1 MRKDIIQLLEEI
13 DSDPRVGIIFAYRY
27 LLNRDP
33 ESLLFVEQNQLDWR
47 KLREQFLASEEYR
60 HLHGEPVKESQED
73 IMLKEVEAFH
83 LESYEQDFLKKLLRN
98 MWLPGCEKILE
109 IGCGDG
115 KLVRALAHFCP
126 KASVI
131 GIDPYL
137 NKWWKTGAAAEE
149 KWQVRCGDGQ
159 NIKYP
164 ADTFDL
170 IVSVCVFE
178 HIPSPEDCLKEIKR
192 VLKPEGLFITAF
204 SPIWS
209 GIIGH
214 HCEHWVADTVN
225 MIPPWG
231 HLYLSYEEML
241 QYLETAKGV
250 AREKA
255 IRMCDVI
262 YKDPVINRID
272 VKRFERAFS
281 NCGMKLLEK
290 EQIVLGNRLGWLTG
304 ETKNELTSDIL
315 QKLAGRYTMEELLVY
330 GYALTMQK

>member
-1 MRKDIIQLLEEI
+1 MLEEMPYRSLSVEGI
-13 DSDPRVGIIFAYRY
+13 KYFYTRTDRVIPQDMLRSGLNWAGGDIENFVKAADRTFYQDSPT
-27 LLNRDP
+27 N
-33 ESLLFVEQNQLDWR
+33 
-47 KLREQFLASEEYR
+47 
-60 HLHGEPVKESQED
+60 
-73 IMLKEVEAFH
+73 VEAFH

-126 KASVI
+126 KVSAI

-137 NKWWKTGAAAEE
+137 NEWWKTGAAAEE
-149 KWQVRCGDGQ
+149 NWQVRCGDGQ

-178 HIPSPEDCLKEIKR
+178 HILSPEDCLKEIKR
-192 VLKPEGLFITAF
+192 VLKPGGLFITAF

-231 HLYLSYEEML
+231 HLYLS
-241 QYLETAKGV
+241 
-250 AREKA
+250 
-255 IRMCDVI
+255 
-262 YKDPVINRID
+262 ID
-272 VKRFERAFS
+272 D
-281 NCGMKLLEK
+281 KLHLRRNIK
-290 EQIVLGNRLGWLTG
+290 
-304 ETKNELTSDIL
+304 
-315 QKLAGRYTMEELLVY
+315 
-330 GYALTMQK
+330 